1 MGKILVVS
9 DKADTTRLTERIA
22 REHGHRVTLVKDSQ
36 EALARAALL
45 PHDLVILDL
54 DQPGVDWLSMCEQL
68 KEHQAT
74 RHMAV
79 LMMTGSQMSLGD
91 VRQMR
96 AYRAEYV
103 MKPFTAEL
111 LRSSISRL
119 LRR

>member
-1 MGKILVVS
+1 MGKILLVG
-9 DKADTTRLTERIA
+9 DRADTLRLTERIA
-22 REHGHRVTLVKDSQ
+22 REHGHRVTTVKDSQ
-36 EALARAALL
+36 EALTRAVAL

-54 DQPGVDWLSMCEQL
+54 DQPGVDGLGMCAQL
-68 KEHQAT
+68 KAHEAT
-74 RHMAV
+74 RHMSI
-79 LMMTGSQMSLGD
+79 LMMTGSQTSLSD
-91 VRQMR
+91 VRRML